1 MELERIPSIY
11 SRLYRFARFAREQDR
26 LKWRNRQYLV
36 FFVRVQAK
44 TRLEQGFRASYAMGK
59 EAIIARVRQFV
70 TNAGER
76 GKAAMAYHVSVARV

>member
-1 MELERIPSIY
+1 
-11 SRLYRFARFAREQDR
+11 
-26 LKWRNRQYLV
+26 V